1 MQLQLSGTANDSI
14 VDGPGLRFTIFV
26 QGCPHHCKGCHNP
39 QTHPFE
45 GGTATDTAELLER
58 IRNNPLLDGVTFS
71 GGEPFCQAQPL
82 AELGRQIHELGL
94 NIITY
99 TGFTFEE
106 LYARRNEN
114 GIGALLEVTDHLID
128 GPFIEAQKS
137 YQLHFRGS
145 ANQRILDCQKS
156 LELGYAVETEFPQ

>member
-39 QTHPFE
+39 QTHLFD
-45 GGTATDTAELLER
+45 GGTAADTAELLER
-58 IRNNPLLDGVTFS
+58 IKANPLLDGVTFS

-82 AELGRQIHELGL
+82 AEIGRKVHELGL
-94 NIITY
+94 NTITY

-106 LYARRNEN
+106 LYARRSEN
-114 GIGALLEVTDHLID
+114 GIGALLEATDFLID

-137 YQLHFRGS
+137 YQLQFRGS
-145 ANQRILDCQKS
+145 ANQRILDCRKS
-156 LELGYAVETEFPQ
+156 LEQGCAVETEFPQ